1 MPNYI
6 RILKYF
12 WFHLVTLATA
22 WLPDF
27 RPFMRIRGFFLRPC
41 FKSCARNLQVA
52 RRVTINFSNRMEI
65 GRDVYI
71 ATGCWIHAWGGIVIE
86 DEVQLGPYSVLVTGD
101 HTLKNGSYRYGP
113 SSLAPIRI
121 CHGSWV
127 AAHAV
132 VTKGVSLGRGA
143 LIAANSVATRN
154 IPDFAIAAGTPAR
167 LLNEKSRFDVAL
179 STGPPVREMSRHRQ
193 APLPRAHKGA
203 KSSRS

>member
-1 MPNYI
+1 MPNYM

-12 WFHLVTLATA
+12 WFHLVTVATA

-41 FKSCARNLQVA
+41 FKSSGGNLQVA

-101 HTLKNGSYRYGP
+101 HTLKDGSYRYGP

-132 VTKGVSLGRGA
+132 VTKGVTLGRGA

-179 STGPPVREMSRHRQ
+179 SIEPPVREMERHRQ

>member
-1 MPNYI
+1 M
-6 RILKYF
+6 RILKHF
-12 WFHLVTLATA
+12 WFHLVTLATS
-22 WLPDF
+22 WLPDLK
-27 RPFMRIRGFFLRPC
+27 PLMRMRGFFLRPC
-41 FKSCARNLQVA
+41 FKSCGGNLQVA

-71 ATGCWIHAWGGIVIE
+71 ATGCWIHAWGGVVLE

-101 HTLKNGSYRYGP
+101 HSLKDGSYRYGP
-113 SSLAPIRI
+113 SALAPIRI

-132 VTKGVSLGRGA
+132 VTKGVTLGRGA
-143 LIAANSVATRN
+143 LLAANSVATRN

-167 LLNEKSRFDVAL
+167 IIDEKSRFDVDV
-179 STGPPVREMSRHRQ
+179 SIGSPVRDFARHGH
-193 APLPRAHKGA
+193 APLARTRKGA